1 MQLKSV
7 AFAAV
12 MAFSALSAS
21 ALTLQP
27 YEVSK
32 GSKTFADAGAF
43 TDVHLIEFGSGFDA
57 FPAAELGFALTEL
70 KLNNIVDINFDSVAF
85 YAFGDYNPV
94 TKDLTGE
101 AFKSLTLSAAN
112 GPADSV
118 STNFSYSTTPFWMV
132 IKGAAVGTGPT
143 KGSYSF
149 EMVAAPV
156 PEPQTYA
163 LTASGLALVGWLA
176 ARRRRAA

>member
-1 MQLKSV
+1 MQLKSL
-7 AFAAV
+7 AFAAALSLT
-12 MAFSALSAS
+12 AFSAS

-32 GSKTFADAGAF
+32 GSKTFADTGAF
-43 TDVHLIEFGSGFDA
+43 TDVHLIEFGAGFDD
-57 FPAAELGFALTEL
+57 FPAAELGFALTEV
-70 KLNNIVDINFDSVAF
+70 KLGSFVDIDFGSVAF
-85 YAFGDYNPV
+85 YAYDGYNPL
-94 TKDLTGE
+94 TKDITGA
-101 AFKSLTLSAAN
+101 AFKTLTPMASS

-118 STNFSYSTTPFWMV
+118 STEFSYSTSPFWMV
-132 IKGAAVGTGPT
+132 VTGSAVGTGPT

-163 LTASGLALVGWLA
+163 MVLGGLAMIGWVA
-176 ARRRRAA
+176 ARRRAG